1 MPGAMTAP
9 RRSSALLAGALFTL
23 SGALGLGYQLVWI
36 RKATLVVG
44 ASQIAL
50 ATVVTSFF
58 LGLALGSLVVGGHLR
73 SRRFSPLYVYGF
85 FEAAIGIYALAFP
98 LFFEWVEA
106 AYVVLYPFVAISSE
120 ALFLLRF
127 GLLFLLFLVPT
138 FFMGGTLPL
147 LLDGLVERDAAVGS
161 LTSLFYGLNIMG
173 AVLGVLLTGYLA
185 IPGLG
190 MNGTS
195 LAAGIGN
202 LSIAALALVA
212 FRRAAPIHIPSQA
225 AKRLPGPSSFFCVL
239 AVLSGLA
246 AIGYQVAW
254 MRYFS
259 LFKPASVYLTAILLA
274 VFLAA
279 LAAGSMIMARVLAS
293 GIHPL
298 RVVALLQPLA
308 ALLVLY
314 SLDWWTLAGY
324 DIPSQTATGRPSWYF
339 VSEAADATFFAPLFQ
354 ISLVV
359 FLPVTLLGTALPGI
373 IAAATRHSAEL
384 RNAAGRLVFW
394 NTLGASAGGFAG
406 GYLLIPALGLTGTL
420 FVLTLL
426 TLALGIAA
434 ESRLVSAGGRSRR
447 FPFGLGHG
455 LCILVLVACFLFLRR
470 DVTLH
475 AVRTHGVGKRFKDAK
490 LIDMVEGPIATASVF
505 ADPKNRY
512 IASGDQVLAVVRD
525 GVLPVQAIEGHLPAL
540 FYPRPGTPERILGI
554 ALGSGQSFGALLH
567 YPIEHMDVVDISP
580 EIVDLALEHFRE
592 FNGDLGN
599 EPRVSIHLDDG
610 RHFVQRAAPASY
622 DVVAMEPP
630 PPTAEGVHA
639 LYSLEFYRGVERVL
653 REDGVLMQ
661 WVPLYWLTPNEAR
674 GVVKT
679 LAAVFPHTFVVRT
692 GAVDFMTLSFKRK
705 DPPRFSTAWIEE
717 RAKIFAQERWVKAK
731 RWTAE
736 CRHETASLEGI
747 LALINA
753 GPEDIARM
761 RAPYIYRDDD
771 QRLSFSSGDRQ
782 LLRRYPFKRRIS
794 FTFAALPLTPFRE
807 LQRYFVEPIP
817 VAELDEERARALR
830 AGHHLASP
838 AEVAEAEKRFRSA
851 ATPAARADWALRVA
865 ELRRLDFEVSL
876 AWLRRAIDAHP
887 ASGTDRRANAVAR
900 SHVHVHASELRHWI
914 DALPPRARASRLVHA
929 VENELKSYLEDER
942 EQRSAYLWHKLT
954 QTLSVGTTESE

>member
-1 MPGAMTAP
+1 M
-9 RRSSALLAGALFTL
+9 
-23 SGALGLGYQLVWI
+23 
-36 RKATLVVG
+36 
-44 ASQIAL
+44 
-50 ATVVTSFF
+50 
-58 LGLALGSLVVGGHLR
+58 
-73 SRRFSPLYVYGF
+73 
-85 FEAAIGIYALAFP
+85 
-98 LFFEWVEA
+98 
-106 AYVVLYPFVAISSE
+106 
-120 ALFLLRF
+120 
-127 GLLFLLFLVPT
+127 
-138 FFMGGTLPL
+138 
-147 LLDGLVERDAAVGS
+147 
-161 LTSLFYGLNIMG
+161 
-173 AVLGVLLTGYLA
+173 
-185 IPGLG
+185 
-190 MNGTS
+190 
-195 LAAGIGN
+195 
-202 LSIAALALVA
+202 
-212 FRRAAPIHIPSQA
+212 
-225 AKRLPGPSSFFCVL
+225 
-239 AVLSGLA
+239 
-246 AIGYQVAW
+246 
-254 MRYFS
+254 
-259 LFKPASVYLTAILLA
+259 
-274 VFLAA
+274 
-279 LAAGSMIMARVLAS
+279 
-293 GIHPL
+293 
-298 RVVALLQPLA
+298 
-308 ALLVLY
+308 
-314 SLDWWTLAGY
+314 
-324 DIPSQTATGRPSWYF
+324 
-339 VSEAADATFFAPLFQ
+339 
-354 ISLVV
+354 
-359 FLPVTLLGTALPGI
+359 
-373 IAAATRHSAEL
+373 
-384 RNAAGRLVFW
+384 
-394 NTLGASAGGFAG
+394 
-406 GYLLIPALGLTGTL
+406 
-420 FVLTLL
+420 
-426 TLALGIAA
+426 
-434 ESRLVSAGGRSRR
+434 
-447 FPFGLGHG
+447 
-455 LCILVLVACFLFLRR
+455 
-470 DVTLH
+470 TLH
-475 AVRTHGVGKRFKDAK
+475 TVRTHGVGKRFEDAK

-567 YPIEHMDVVDISP
+567 HPIEHMDVVDISP
-580 EIVDLALEHFRE
+580 EIVELALEHFRE
-592 FNGDLGN
+592 FNGDLDN
-599 EPRVSIHLDDG
+599 EPRVSMHLDDG

-622 DVVAMEPP
+622 DVVSMEPP

-679 LAAVFPHTFVVRT
+679 QAAVFPHTFIVRA
-692 GAVDFMTLSFKRK
+692 GSVDFMTLSFKRK

-731 RWTAE
+731 RWTEE

-830 AGHHLASP
+830 GDHHLPSP
-838 AEVAEAEKRFRSA
+838 AEVAKAEKRFRGA

-887 ASGTDRRANAVAR
+887 ASGTDRRAGAVAR

-914 DALPPRARASRLVHA
+914 DALPPRAQASRLVHA
-929 VENELKSYLEDER
+929 VENELKSYLEGER